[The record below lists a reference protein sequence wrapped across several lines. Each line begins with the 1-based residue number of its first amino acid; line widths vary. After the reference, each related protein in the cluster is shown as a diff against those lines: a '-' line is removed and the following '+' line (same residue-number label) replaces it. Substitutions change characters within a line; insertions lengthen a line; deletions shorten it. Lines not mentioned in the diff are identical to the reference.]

1 MVSGSELGF
10 RTASTGGTQPLFIR
24 RTKPCKIDKAD
35 ALFFSC
41 GRREATDAPRL
52 RLCGFPLQLV
62 AQSLLARGVF
72 GRKDLGRKVTYLVHL
87 PDLDFSTPIERGALE
102 PFYRLFHGLHLPQP
116 EAADEFLGLGEGP
129 VDYGPLLP
137 RKSDPLALRAR

>member
-1 MVSGSELGF
+1 MISGSELGC
-10 RTASTGGTQPLFIR
+10 RAVSTGGTQPLFIR
-24 RTKPCKIDKAD
+24 RTKPRKIDTAD
-35 ALFFSC
+35 ALSFHR

-62 AQSLLARGVF
+62 APSLLARGVF
-72 GRKDLGRKVTYLVHL
+72 GRKDLGREVICLVHL

-116 EAADEFLGLGEGP
+116 EAANEFLGLGEGP
-129 VDYGPLLP
+129 IDY
-137 RKSDPLALRAR
+137 DQ